1 MPRPDFPRTLREFQ
15 RRFADEEACQL
26 YLAASRWPDGYRC
39 PRCGFGA
46 ALELPT
52 RLLWRCKQCGRD
64 TSVTAGTVLHRTHT
78 PLTQW
83 FWAAYLVTTH
93 TPGLSAL
100 QLQRQLG
107 LRRYETASAMLQKLR
122 RAMVRPDRDRL
133 RDKVEV
139 DESYVGGPEAEVRR
153 RRGLRGR
160 GLGPAPTPG
169 AGGPAPRGGPHRLPY
184 PRRCSPSRVRLA
196 TLDPARIVSS

>member
-64 TSVTAGTVLHRTHT
+64 TSVTAATVLHRTPT
-78 PLTQW
+78 PL
-83 FWAAYLVTTH
+83 
-93 TPGLSAL
+93 
-100 QLQRQLG
+100 
-107 LRRYETASAMLQKLR
+107 
-122 RAMVRPDRDRL
+122 
-133 RDKVEV
+133 
-139 DESYVGGPEAEVRR
+139 
-153 RRGLRGR
+153 RRGFW
-160 GLGPAPTPG
+160 PANRVTPTPP
-169 AGGPAPRGGPHRLPY
+169 GPSQLH
-184 PRRCSPSRVRLA
+184 
-196 TLDPARIVSS
+196 